1 MHSDK
6 AEVWRDGADVISPG
20 FWLVSGVAKIV
31 SGAVKIVSGVVK
43 LVSALAKIV
52 SGVVKMVS
60 ALVKIVSGVAAVM
73 GNGAGGYLSVMTLT
87 PRGLAR
93 MVVLIW
99 PPAVRSCL
107 TLTAP

>member
-6 AEVWRDGADVISPG
+6 AEAWRDGADVISPG
-20 FWLVSGVAKIV
+20 FWVVSGVAKM
-31 SGAVKIVSGVVK
+31 VSGV
-43 LVSALAKIV
+43 AKMV
-52 SGVVKMVS
+52 SGV
-60 ALVKIVSGVAAVM
+60 VKIVSGVAAVV
-73 GNGAGGYLSVMTLT
+73 GSGVGAYLSVMTLT

-93 MVVLIW
+93 MVVLMW

>member
-1 MHSDK
+1 MVSG
-6 AEVWRDGADVISPG
+6 VVR
-20 FWLVSGVAKIV
+20 LLSGVAKIV
-31 SGAVKIVSGVVK
+31 SGVAKMVSGVVK

-52 SGVVKMVS
+52 SGV
-60 ALVKIVSGVAAVM
+60 AAVV
-73 GNGAGGYLSVMTLT
+73 GSGEGAYLSVMTLT

-93 MVVLIW
+93 MVVLMW

>member
-1 MHSDK
+1 M
-6 AEVWRDGADVISPG
+6 
-20 FWLVSGVAKIV
+20 
-31 SGAVKIVSGVVK
+31 VSGVVK

-52 SGVVKMVS
+52 SDAAKMVSGVVKLVS
-60 ALVKIVSGVAAVM
+60 GVVKIVSGVAAVV
-73 GNGAGGYLSVMTLT
+73 GSGAGAYLSVMTLT

-93 MVVLIW
+93 MVVLMW

>member
-1 MHSDK
+1 M
-6 AEVWRDGADVISPG
+6 
-20 FWLVSGVAKIV
+20 VSGVAKIV
-31 SGAVKIVSGVVK
+31 SGVAKMVSGVV
-43 LVSALAKIV
+43 KIV

-60 ALVKIVSGVAAVM
+60 GVVKIVSGVAAVV
-73 GNGAGGYLSVMTLT
+73 GSGAGAYLSVMTLT

-93 MVVLIW
+93 MVVLMW

>member
-1 MHSDK
+1 M
-6 AEVWRDGADVISPG
+6 
-20 FWLVSGVAKIV
+20 VSAF
-31 SGAVKIVSGVVK
+31 ATIVSGVVK

-52 SGVVKMVS
+52 SGVARLVS
-60 ALVKIVSGVAAVM
+60 GVAKIVSGVAAVV
-73 GNGAGGYLSVMTLT
+73 GSGVGAYLSVMTLT

-93 MVVLIW
+93 MVVLMW

>member
-6 AEVWRDGADVISPG
+6 AEAWRDGTDVISPG
-20 FWLVSGVAKIV
+20 FWLVSEVAKMVSGVAKIG
-31 SGAVKIVSGVVK
+31 SGVVKIVSGV
-43 LVSALAKIV
+43 A
-52 SGVVKMVS
+52 KMVS
-60 ALVKIVSGVAAVM
+60 AFAKIVSGVAAVV
-73 GNGAGGYLSVMTLT
+73 GGGAGGYLSVMTLT

-93 MVVLIW
+93 MVVLMW

>member
-1 MHSDK
+1 M
-6 AEVWRDGADVISPG
+6 
-20 FWLVSGVAKIV
+20 VSGFAKIV
-31 SGAVKIVSGVVK
+31 SGVVKLISALAKMVSGVVK

-52 SGVVKMVS
+52 SGV
-60 ALVKIVSGVAAVM
+60 AAVV
-73 GNGAGGYLSVMTLT
+73 GSGEGAYLSVMTLT

-93 MVVLIW
+93 MVVLMW

>member
-6 AEVWRDGADVISPG
+6 AEAWRDGADVISPG
-20 FWLVSGVAKIV
+20 FWLVSEVAKIV
-31 SGAVKIVSGVVK
+31 SGIVK
-43 LVSALAKIV
+43 LVSGVAKLV
-52 SGVVKMVS
+52 SGV
-60 ALVKIVSGVAAVM
+60 AKIVSGVAAVE
-73 GNGAGGYLSVMTLT
+73 GSGAGAYLSVMTLT

-93 MVVLIW
+93 MVVLMW

>member
-1 MHSDK
+1 M
-6 AEVWRDGADVISPG
+6 
-20 FWLVSGVAKIV
+20 VSAF
-31 SGAVKIVSGVVK
+31 AKIVSGVVK

-52 SGVVKMVS
+52 SGVARLVS
-60 ALVKIVSGVAAVM
+60 GVAKIVSGVAAVV
-73 GNGAGGYLSVMTLT
+73 GSGVGAYLSVMTLT

-93 MVVLIW
+93 MVVLMW

>member
-1 MHSDK
+1 M
-6 AEVWRDGADVISPG
+6 A
-20 FWLVSGVAKIV
+20 
-31 SGAVKIVSGVVK
+31 KIVSGVVK

-52 SGVVKMVS
+52 SGVARLVS
-60 ALVKIVSGVAAVM
+60 GVAKIVSGVAAVV
-73 GNGAGGYLSVMTLT
+73 GSGVGAYLSVMTLT

-93 MVVLIW
+93 MVVLMW